1 MRSRGGDRHDGRERF
16 GVAPF
21 LNHSEYLCSLLD
33 DERLHGIA
41 RALCGD
47 DYQYWNSD
55 GKYYVGDTRWHSDG
69 SLSNPVGFV
78 KLALYLDPVDADSGA
93 LRVIPGSHRTGE
105 PYAEMIDEQIRGER
119 FWGGLPGDRIPAVA
133 LTSRPGDLVLFNQ
146 ALKHGA
152 WGGGNRRRMFTINYT
167 RAITPAVLE
176 RYRDVVSSHG
186 YTKADVFGDPPGP
199 LLRGAPRPPAGP
211 PESAAGAHPGR
222 RLTDRQEDRTWPT
235 GQPFGEVA
243 GKVAVVTGAARGL
256 GQGTAETLA
265 AHGVHVVAADILPA
279 VHETMDG
286 IRAAHP
292 GNRGYAQETDVS
304 DEGAVRDLVEGT
316 VKELGRL
323 DIMVNNAG
331 MHLSEGPV
339 ADMDVDVIDRIFA
352 VNFKGIFFGCKHAAR
367 QMREQKGGTIVN
379 LGSYGGKLGF
389 PEYAAYCSSKG
400 AVHTLTISLA
410 REMAPYRVT
419 VNALC
424 PGLAATE
431 MHWSFM
437 RPRPPA
443 AA

>member
-1 MRSRGGDRHDGRERF
+1 M
-16 GVAPF
+16 
-21 LNHSEYLCSLLD
+21 
-33 DERLHGIA
+33 
-41 RALCGD
+41 
-47 DYQYWNSD
+47 
-55 GKYYVGDTRWHSDG
+55 
-69 SLSNPVGFV
+69 
-78 KLALYLDPVDADSGA
+78 ADS
-93 LRVIPGSHRTGE
+93 
-105 PYAEMIDEQIRGER
+105 
-119 FWGGLPGDRIPAVA
+119 
-133 LTSRPGDLVLFNQ
+133 
-146 ALKHGA
+146 
-152 WGGGNRRRMFTINYT
+152 
-167 RAITPAVLE
+167 
-176 RYRDVVSSHG
+176 
-186 YTKADVFGDPPGP
+186 
-199 LLRGAPRPPAGP
+199 
-211 PESAAGAHPGR
+211 
-222 RLTDRQEDRTWPT
+222 
-235 GQPFGEVA
+235 QPFSEVA

-279 VHETMDG
+279 VHETIDG

-292 GNRGYAQETDVS
+292 DNRGYAQETDVS
-304 DEGAVRDLVEGT
+304 DEGAVRDLVEGA

-410 REMAPYRVT
+410 REMAPYHVT

-437 RPRPPA
+437 RAEA
-443 AA
+443 ASRGMTFDELKTEELQSIPLGRYAEGRDMAGTIMWLASGAGSYVTGQLLNLNGGLYFA